1 MLPPPSALN
10 KTKDFTILH
19 KSSKKT
25 RFDVALLWSLAK
37 EGLLPLI
44 QGNHS
49 QTQTGGVLM
58 SRKGLAFAL
67 FIGCALIMAGP
78 VMAAEKQVTLTW
90 TAGGLGGGWYTMA
103 GGFADLIHSVNN
115 DIIIKVIPG
124 GGTVNPAL
132 LNKEEADL
140 GWGLPFMNFAA
151 YNGEEPFES
160 KLQNLRA
167 IAGGMSMN
175 YFHFYVG
182 ADTPFKSVDEIFG
195 QKKKIR
201 IAISPAGTSE
211 EWVFRKVLSHYK
223 TDYKGLEDA
232 GFTFFR
238 GNYAAQAQQFKDRN
252 VDAVFTFLALPGA
265 AVIEA
270 SVGRTLLLLDFPQ
283 PLLDSLGKFGI
294 VAGKIPHGTYPKA
307 ANTKDVV
314 TACAGSVITTHK
326 DVPADLVYTITKA
339 INENLDRVHKIHASL
354 APYTVADGIT
364 GTGIPLHPGA
374 IRYYKEKGFL
384 K

>member
-1 MLPPPSALN
+1 MR
-10 KTKDFTILH
+10 I
-19 KSSKKT
+19 
-25 RFDVALLWSLAK
+25 RGWW
-37 EGLLPLI
+37 
-44 QGNHS
+44 
-49 QTQTGGVLM
+49 
-58 SRKGLAFAL
+58 
-67 FIGCALIMAGP
+67 IGI
-78 VMAAEKQVTLTW
+78 VMAALLFFLGGSALGAGKQTTLTW
-90 TAGGLGGGWYTMA
+90 SAGGLGGGWYTMA
-103 GGFADLIHSVNN
+103 GGFADVIHSAYD
-115 DIIIKVIPG
+115 DIVVKVVPG

-132 LNKEEADL
+132 LNKKEVEL

-160 KLQNLRA
+160 KLVDLRA

-182 ADTPFKSVDEIFG
+182 KDTPYKNLDEIFG
-195 QKKKIR
+195 QKKKLR

-211 EWVFRKVLSHYK
+211 EWVFRKVLAHYK
-223 TDYKGLEDA
+223 TGYKDLEQA

-238 GNYAAQAQQFKDRN
+238 GNYSAQAQQFKDRN

-270 SVGRTLLLLDFPQ
+270 SVGRDLLLLDFP
-283 PLLDSLGKFGI
+283 PALLDSLGKFGI
-294 VAGKIPHGTYPKA
+294 VAGKIPVGIYPKA
-307 ANTKDVV
+307 MNTKEV
-314 TACAGSVITTHK
+314 TTARSGSVITTHK
-326 DVPADLVYTITKA
+326 DLSDDLAYRITKA

-354 APYTVADGIT
+354 ATYEVADGIT

-374 IRYYKEKGFL
+374 IKYYKEKGVL